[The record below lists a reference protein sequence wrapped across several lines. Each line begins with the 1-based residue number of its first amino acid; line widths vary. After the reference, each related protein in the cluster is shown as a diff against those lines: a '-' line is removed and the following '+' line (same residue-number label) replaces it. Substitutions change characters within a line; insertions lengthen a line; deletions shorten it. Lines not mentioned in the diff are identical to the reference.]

1 MEEAPK
7 EDNPDWQLLQF
18 FKKIM
23 RTVFTG
29 LLWMLINIFLGLYL
43 GFGVPENSTPLRM
56 ILFYIWLALSL
67 TAFIYFIWR
76 TWRRKM
82 PPP

>member
-1 MEEAPK
+1 MEEVPK
-7 EDNPDWQLLQF
+7 EDHPDWQLLQF

-23 RTVFTG
+23 STVFTG

-43 GFGVPENSTPLRM
+43 GFGIPENATLLQM
-56 ILFYIWLALSL
+56 ILFYSWLALSL

-76 TWRRKM
+76 TWRRKL